1 MTGAESEIT
10 SNFYLVLFVILIAY
24 FVTSLIGNM
33 FLVGAS
39 GENKWFGLIP
49 IINDYFI
56 YKIYWSQKVF
66 VVYILAVITKI
77 LSISSNNTI
86 IVAICLI
93 SNVILLIIEVMLA
106 DHISKAF
113 DKNVLWT
120 LGLLILF
127 PVFAIILG
135 WKGTL
140 SEDIKKK
147 FKGDDSMFCK
157 NCGKEIDDNAV
168 ICPHCGVAQKDT
180 PEVVDN
186 GGFGW
191 GLLGCCIPVVGLIL
205 FLVWRDTKP
214 KTAKAAGIG
223 ALVSVAIAILWYV
236 LVAVVGIGAG
246 LSSATFY

>member
-10 SNFYLVLFVILIAY
+10 SNFYLVLSIILTTY
-24 FVTSLIGNM
+24 FIMSLIGNM
-33 FLVGAS
+33 FLIGAA
-39 GENKWFGLIP
+39 GKRKWLGLIP
-49 IINDYFI
+49 IVNDYFI
-56 YKIYWSQKVF
+56 YKIYWSRKIF
-66 VVYILAVITKI
+66 VIYILAIITRVF
-77 LSISSNNTI
+77 SSGSNDTT
-86 IVAICLI
+86 VAAICLI
-93 SNVILLIIEVMLA
+93 SSMILLVIKVMLA

-147 FKGDDSMFCK
+147 FKGGDSMFCK

-223 ALVSVAIAILWYV
+223 ALVSVVIAILWYV

>member
-10 SNFYLVLFVILIAY
+10 SNFYLVLSIILTTY
-24 FVTSLIGNM
+24 FIMSLIGNM
-33 FLVGAS
+33 FLIGAA
-39 GENKWFGLIP
+39 GKRKWLGLIP
-49 IINDYFI
+49 IVNDYFI
-56 YKIYWSQKVF
+56 YKIYWSRKIF
-66 VVYILAVITKI
+66 VIYILAIITRV
-77 LSISSNNTI
+77 SSSGSNDTT
-86 IVAICLI
+86 VAAICLI
-93 SNVILLIIEVMLA
+93 SSMILLVIEVMLA

-147 FKGDDSMFCK
+147 FKGGDSMFCK

-223 ALVSVAIAILWYV
+223 ALVSVVIAILWYV